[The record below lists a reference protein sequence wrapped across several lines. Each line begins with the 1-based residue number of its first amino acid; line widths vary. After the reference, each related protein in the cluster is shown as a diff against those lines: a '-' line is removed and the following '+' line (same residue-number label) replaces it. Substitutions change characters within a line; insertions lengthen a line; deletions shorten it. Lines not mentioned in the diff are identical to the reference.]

1 MSTPS
6 IELGPTDLAPTLS
19 SGATPR
25 GSSIAG
31 DTRPDSHVA
40 ALASLTSG
48 RRLGRYTLLEQLGR
62 GGMGVVFTAY
72 DEELDRKVAIK
83 FLLHAHADD
92 RAALLSEAQAMAR
105 LAHPNVIHVYEVG
118 EGFDHHV
125 YIAMEFVR
133 GQSLRAWSQVT
144 RPWPE
149 VLAMFLQA
157 GRGLAAAHQAGVVHC
172 DFKPDNVLIGHD
184 GRARVLDFGLAR
196 RQEAA
201 STDASADASG
211 SLGSRVAPA
220 QPFLRGGTPAY
231 MPPEQL
237 DDRVDARSDQFSF
250 CVALFEALNGQRPF
264 AGTHVHAIL
273 GEVLAGAV
281 ITTVGEAR
289 LPVRLRRAIRRGLAA
304 DPADRHPSMAA
315 LLAELAE
322 SLPRP
327 RGAWIGAAF
336 ASALVATLASWL
348 LLRAE
353 DPVLVCAATV
363 AAEIDPVWSEAPR
376 AAVERAF
383 AATGLPYAASSFA
396 RTARLLDAHTAEW
409 SRLRQSACELAH
421 NAAYAGTAD
430 RLRARCLERRRLAV
444 AAWVDTLTRA
454 DATLVERA
462 VAATAE
468 LPAVQPCA
476 DPATLLG
483 ENDDVVDLEHHVEVQ
498 HIERLL
504 AEARAH
510 ALAGQHARGL
520 APVLAAHWRA
530 QQLGHAGLA
539 ADTLLQLGLLHE
551 STSDGERAGV
561 TLKAAYYAAEAARR
575 PAARAEAAVHLVY
588 VTGAHASRQAEG
600 ELWARQAEAIAE
612 GLGEAGLDLRAEL
625 LEHRGRVAIRR
636 RQYGE
641 ARRDLEAALALTT
654 VRLGAE
660 HPALAGLFEELGDV
674 ALFEE
679 RYDEALDYHQRALDM
694 AIASLGPDH
703 PSTARRQIG
712 RGKVHER
719 RGNFDAALRDYQAAL
734 ALWERVYGPD
744 HTRVVWA
751 LTCIGRVLAKSGDLA
766 GAEPHYARAVEVLVA
781 ALGPRHFEVA
791 KALVELG
798 VIVRA
803 RGRTHEARGLFE
815 RAAAIF
821 AAEIGERHPL
831 ALALIELGEG
841 ALAEGDIPRAIAVL
855 ERTRQVQSPK
865 NNTPDELARTNFAL
879 ARALWAAG
887 QDRPRAL
894 ALARQAAQG
903 YRNVGAASEPARQAV
918 DAWLAA
924 RGP

>member
-1 MSTPS
+1 VSTPS

-19 SGATPR
+19 PGSAPG
-25 GSSIAG
+25 GSSIDG
-31 DTRPDSHVA
+31 DTRPGGRGA
-40 ALASLTSG
+40 ALATLTGG

-92 RAALLSEAQAMAR
+92 RAVLLSEAQAMAR

-118 EGFDHHV
+118 EGFERHV

-133 GQSLRAWSQVT
+133 GQSLRAWSQTT

-149 VLAMFLQA
+149 VLAMFMQA

-196 RQEAA
+196 RQEAPSADDADSPGSA
-201 STDASADASG
+201 STH
-211 SLGSRVAPA
+211 P

-237 DDRVDARSDQFSF
+237 DDRVDERSDQFSF
-250 CVALFEALNGQRPF
+250 CVALFEALTGQRPF
-264 AGTHVHAIL
+264 AGTDVHAIL
-273 GEVLAGAV
+273 AQVCAGAV
-281 ITTVGEAR
+281 ISTVGEAR
-289 LPVRLRRAIRRGLAA
+289 LPARLRRAIRRGLSAE
-304 DPADRHPSMAA
+304 PADRHPSMAA

-327 RGAWIGAAF
+327 RGAWIGAAV
-336 ASALVATLASWL
+336 ASALVATIASWL

-353 DPVLVCAATV
+353 DPVETCAATV

-376 AAVERAF
+376 AAVEHAF
-383 AATGLPYAASSFA
+383 AATGLPYAAGSFA

-421 NAAYAGTAD
+421 SAPSAGTAD
-430 RLRARCLERRRLAV
+430 RLRARCLERRRLAI

-476 DPATLLG
+476 DPTTLLG
-483 ENDDVVDLEHHVEVQ
+483 EQDDDGDREHHAEIQ
-498 HIERLL
+498 RIERLL

-520 APVLAAHWRA
+520 TPAETAHWRA
-530 QQLGHAGLA
+530 RQLGHPGLV
-539 ADTLLQLGLLHE
+539 ADALLQIGLLQE
-551 STSDGERAGV
+551 STTDGEHAGQ

-588 VTGAHASRQAEG
+588 VTGAQAPRQAEG
-600 ELWARQAEAIAE
+600 EMWARQAEAIAE

-625 LEHRGRVAIRR
+625 LEHRSRVAIRR

-660 HPALAGLFEELGDV
+660 HPALAGLFEELGEV

-679 RYDEALDYHQRALDM
+679 RYDEALEFHQRALDM
-694 AIASLGPDH
+694 ATASLGPDH
-703 PSTARRQIG
+703 PTTARRQIG

-719 RGNFDAALRDYQAAL
+719 RGRFAAALRDYQAAL
-734 ALWERVYGPD
+734 ALWEGAYGPD
-744 HTRVVWA
+744 NTRIVWA
-751 LTCIGRVLAKSGDLA
+751 LTCIGRVLVKSGDLA
-766 GAEPHYARAVEVLVA
+766 SAEPHYARAAAVLER
-781 ALGPRHFEVA
+781 ALGPEHLELA

-798 VIVRA
+798 IVVRA
-803 RGRTHEARGLFE
+803 RGRTGEARDMFE
-815 RAAAIF
+815 RAADIF
-821 AAEIGERHPL
+821 VAEVGERHPL

-841 ALAEGDIPRAIAVL
+841 ALADGDVPRAIAAL
-855 ERTRQVQSPK
+855 ERTRRVQGK
-865 NNTPDELARTNFAL
+865 ATNTPDELARTDFAL

-887 QDRPRAL
+887 EDPPRAL
-894 ALARQAAQG
+894 SLAASAAAA
-903 YRNVGAASEPARQAV
+903 YRDAGAAYEPARRTV

-924 RGP
+924 ASP